1 LFAFFYTRGE
11 RGVFFLTSG
20 STKKKKKKKLFR
32 SRHRN
37 RHRHFSTQTKFLFL
51 FSQNF
56 SAFSLPTQH
65 TGIQNSNQVYMPMNL
80 LALMGG
86 DNKIP
91 AENDMIKSKKKAKPF
106 QPQQDKIDD
115 GNKFLP

>member
-1 LFAFFYTRGE
+1 LLFFTRGE
-11 RGVFFLTSG
+11 REGFFFLLPVAR
-20 STKKKKKKKLFR
+20 KKRRRKSYFVRAIETATGIFLPKPNFYFFFL
-32 SRHRN
+32 
-37 RHRHFSTQTKFLFL
+37 KFFGFL
-51 FSQNF
+51 SPN
-56 SAFSLPTQH
+56 P
-65 TGIQNSNQVYMPMNL
+65 GIQNSNQVYMPMNL

-106 QPQQDKIDD
+106 QPQNKIDD

>member
-1 LFAFFYTRGE
+1 
-11 RGVFFLTSG
+11 
-20 STKKKKKKKLFR
+20 
-32 SRHRN
+32 
-37 RHRHFSTQTKFLFL
+37 
-51 FSQNF
+51 
-56 SAFSLPTQH
+56 
-65 TGIQNSNQVYMPMNL
+65 MPMNL